1 MKIARIIPYFKSGFG
16 GPVNHLK
23 KLLLGMQDLNIEN
36 YILTTNIDKKN
47 SLLSKNQILYLKNF
61 KIFKYVP
68 LLKFYHFFLTP
79 QMIVDLIKNK
89 FDIIDLRCF
98 RNFQVDFA
106 LLFYSIFRRNIP
118 IIFNTHG
125 TLSTPDLSR
134 IKNLFKKVYYTFFEK
149 FLLKR
154 VNYFIVVSLSE
165 KNILVEKGIP
175 SEKILVISHG
185 KNLLID
191 SNDIKSGNFRNKY
204 KIDKNTILIS
214 CIGRIYQGKGIQ
226 YLLRA
231 VPELKKSIKNF
242 KIIITGKNDGFL
254 DYLQELI
261 KSLKIEKEIL
271 LVGFLSKKDD
281 QLWELYKD
289 TDFLVSPSLSE
300 SFGHVFIEGIS
311 FKIPI
316 LYSNQNNLFLKDG
329 KSGIYTPFGNYK
341 KIAEAIINLIN
352 KPKLKDLL
360 VSNAILALNDFPT
373 WEKIF
378 KIHNKLYQ
386 ILKKKR

>member
-214 CIGRIYQGKGIQ
+214 CIGRISQGKGIQ

-242 KIIITGKNDGFL
+242 KIIDR
-254 DYLQELI
+254 
-261 KSLKIEKEIL
+261 KS
-271 LVGFLSKKDD
+271 V
-281 QLWELYKD
+281 
-289 TDFLVSPSLSE
+289 V
-300 SFGHVFIEGIS
+300 
-311 FKIPI
+311 
-316 LYSNQNNLFLKDG
+316 
-329 KSGIYTPFGNYK
+329 
-341 KIAEAIINLIN
+341 
-352 KPKLKDLL
+352 
-360 VSNAILALNDFPT
+360 
-373 WEKIF
+373 
-378 KIHNKLYQ
+378 
-386 ILKKKR
+386 